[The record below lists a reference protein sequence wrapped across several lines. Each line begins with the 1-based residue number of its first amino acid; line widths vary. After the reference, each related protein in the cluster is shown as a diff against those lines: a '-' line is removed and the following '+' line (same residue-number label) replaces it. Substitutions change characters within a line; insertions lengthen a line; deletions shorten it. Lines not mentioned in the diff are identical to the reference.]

1 MNTWESSGY
10 KPEIIQ
16 KEDLPV
22 DIRKGVDV
30 YLFGVNDIFMKK
42 TVEYYDGKTEYHLKN
57 GYGYFYDLI

>member
-16 KEDLPV
+16 KEDLPG

-30 YLFGVNDIFMKK
+30 YL
-42 TVEYYDGKTEYHLKN
+42 HLV
-57 GYGYFYDLI
+57 